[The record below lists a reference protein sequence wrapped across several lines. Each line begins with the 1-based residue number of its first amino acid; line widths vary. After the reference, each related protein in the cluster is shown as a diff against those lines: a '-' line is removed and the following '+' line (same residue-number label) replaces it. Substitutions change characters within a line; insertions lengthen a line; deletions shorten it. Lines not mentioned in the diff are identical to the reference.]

1 MKLEIITDP
10 NPILREP
17 AEPVVDFDMSLQQL
31 IDNMV
36 ETMREGNGVGLAAPQ
51 VGISK
56 QIIVCELDNN
66 IQGESIKKE
75 SPYQPFPLT
84 AICNPKITEYSKE
97 KCKMVEGCLSFPGY
111 ELVVKRPKTITI
123 EGQDRYGEKI
133 VINADKLYAR
143 VMQHEFDH
151 LNSTLLIDHLEEI
164 DTVLFAGGDFALK
177 TLEYLNTDKQYN
189 LKAVVT
195 TSQYATIRGK
205 TDDVNNVKKLARK
218 FGLKVIEAKTLNDKQ
233 IKNKI
238 KNLKASLGVVVDF
251 SLIIPKQIID
261 FFEHGIINIHPSILP
276 KYRGSSPIQATIL
289 NGDKYAGVSIIL
301 INEQMDAGPII
312 AQYKVKLNG
321 KENYPILKQY
331 LSELGASLLLDTIPY
346 YLTGEIKPR
355 KQKES
360 RVSYCN
366 TIKKKD
372 GEIFFDTDP
381 VAIDRKVRAY
391 KPWPGVYIQLDG
403 MRVTICSAHID
414 KEKNLIIDKVKPA
427 GKNEMS
433 YQDFVNGYKTELTFS
448 KKTDSIKTN

>member
-1 MKLEIITDP
+1 MKREIVTDP

-17 AEPVVDFDMSLQQL
+17 AEPVEVFDMDLQQL
-31 IDNMV
+31 IDDMI
-36 ETMREGNGVGLAAPQ
+36 ETMRTGNGIGLAAPQ

-56 QIIVCELDNN
+56 QIIVCELDSE
-66 IQGESIKKE
+66 IQGGAAKKE
-75 SPYQPFPLT
+75 SSYQPFPLT
-84 AICNPKITEYSKE
+84 AICNPKISKFSKE

-133 VINADKLYAR
+133 VINADKLFAR
-143 VMQHEFDH
+143 VLQHEFDH

-177 TLEYLNTDKQYN
+177 TLEFLHTDKQYN

-195 TSQYATIRGK
+195 TPQYSTTRGK

-218 FGLKVIEAKTLNDKQ
+218 LGLKIIEVASLKTEHIEDT
-233 IKNKI
+233 IKK
-238 KNLKASLGVVVDF
+238 LKASLGVVVDF
-251 SLIIPKQIID
+251 GLIIPKQIISA
-261 FFEHGIINIHPSILP
+261 FEHGIINIHPSILP

-289 NGDKYAGVSIIL
+289 NGDKYAGVSIML

-312 AQYKVKLNG
+312 AQYKVKLKG

-360 RVSYCN
+360 RVSYCD
-366 TIKKKD
+366 TINKKD
-372 GEIFFDTDP
+372 GEIFLDTDP
-381 VAIDRKVRAY
+381 ILIDRKIRAY
-391 KPWPGVYIQLDG
+391 KPWPGVYIQLEG
-403 MRVTICSAHID
+403 LRVAICSAHLD
-414 KEKNLIIDKVKPA
+414 KEKNLVIDKVKPA
-427 GKNEMS
+427 GKKEMS
-433 YQDFVNGYKTELTFS
+433 YQDFINGYKKELTFH